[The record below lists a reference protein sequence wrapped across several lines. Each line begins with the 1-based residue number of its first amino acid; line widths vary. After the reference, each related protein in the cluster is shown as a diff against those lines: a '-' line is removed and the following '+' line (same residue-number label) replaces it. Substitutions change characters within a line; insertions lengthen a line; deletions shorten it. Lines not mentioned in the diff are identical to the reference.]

1 MGKNL
6 RDMTRQ
12 EQAAYFKAKD
22 FCGEELKIV
31 MDAISYGISADYL
44 QLFEDTALPAET
56 MENMFTAMKEDY
68 GVEAVAFLST
78 VHEGESGRIILEAL
92 KSGIPLH
99 ALKET
104 YQKDMLPIE
113 LREKILPLMQER
125 ELLPEKF
132 GEKMQFIT
140 EAVRELKESLSRQN
154 SFIED
159 LKKSMEERPDI
170 FSESQKGAT
179 VEADTEAD
187 ADMAADAYY
196 LELEEQFRRARED
209 AERLLEER
217 EETNKRLRDLEAE
230 NKRLHE
236 QLLVQQSLVAE
247 LQEKQTRYIQE
258 NKNVQRNQEITS
270 GQGIGACHPTAD
282 ISQPGVNSVKSGSRE
297 RQNIFSNFHLPFTR
311 KKPGL
316 MEKLAGELDAGQI
329 AEIRLGIED
338 GLGED
343 QLLLLSNGTMDAEK
357 IRELRMTMKI
367 LNERGQGR

>member
-6 RDMTRQ
+6 KDMTRQ
-12 EQAAYFKAKD
+12 EQAAYFKSKD

-44 QLFEDTALPAET
+44 QLFEDTTLSAET

-68 GVEAVAFLST
+68 GVEAASFLSAI
-78 VHEGESGRIILEAL
+78 HQGETGRIILEAL

-99 ALKET
+99 ALKEI

-132 GEKMQFIT
+132 GEKVQFIT
-140 EAVRELKESLSRQN
+140 EAVWELKESLSRQN
-154 SFIED
+154 RFIED
-159 LKKSMEERPDI
+159 LKKSMEEKPDI
-170 FSESQKGAT
+170 FSEPQKGAAA
-179 VEADTEAD
+179 EAETEAG

-196 LELEEQFRRARED
+196 LELEEQFRQARED

-217 EETNKRLRDLEAE
+217 EGTNKRLRDLEAE
-230 NKRLHE
+230 NRRLNE
-236 QLLVQQSLVAE
+236 QLLVQQSLVTE
-247 LQEKQTRYIQE
+247 LQEKQITYVQE
-258 NKNVQRNQEITS
+258 NKNVQRNQEPNNN
-270 GQGIGACHPTAD
+270 QGIGTCQAVANAAQSEIRT
-282 ISQPGVNSVKSGSRE
+282 IKGSTE
-297 RQNIFSNFHLPFTR
+297 KQNIFSTFHLPFTR
-311 KKPGL
+311 KKPDL

-338 GLGED
+338 GLNEE
-343 QLLLLSNGTMDAEK
+343 QLLLLSDGTMDAEK

>member
-12 EQAAYFKAKD
+12 EQAAYFKSKD

-31 MDAISYGISADYL
+31 MDAISYGINADYL
-44 QLFEDTALPAET
+44 QLFEDTTLSAET

-68 GVEAVAFLST
+68 GVEAAQFLSIIRQ
-78 VHEGESGRIILEAL
+78 GETGRIILEAL
-92 KSGIPLH
+92 KSGIPLY

-125 ELLPEKF
+125 ELLPKKF

-140 EAVRELKESLSRQN
+140 EVVRELKESLSRQN

-159 LKKSMEERPDI
+159 LKKSMEEKPDI
-170 FSESQKGAT
+170 FSVPQNG
-179 VEADTEAD
+179 VEAEAETA
-187 ADMAADAYY
+187 ADMADDAYY
-196 LELEEQFRRARED
+196 LELEEQFRQARED

-217 EETNKRLRDLEAE
+217 EEANKRLRDLEAE
-230 NKRLHE
+230 NKRLNE
-236 QLLVQQSLVAE
+236 QLLVQQSLVTE
-247 LQEKQTRYIQE
+247 LQEKQIKYVQE
-258 NKNVQRNQEITS
+258 NKIVQQNQEINS
-270 GQGIGACHPTAD
+270 GQRIEVCQLTEN
-282 ISQPGVNSVKSGSRE
+282 ISQPGINSVKSGSRE
-297 RQNIFSNFHLPFTR
+297 RQNIFSTFHLPFIR

-338 GLGED
+338 GLSED

>member
-12 EQAAYFKAKD
+12 EQAAYFKSKD

-31 MDAISYGISADYL
+31 MDAISYGISTDYL
-44 QLFEDTALPAET
+44 QLFEDTTLSAET
-56 MENMFTAMKEDY
+56 MENMFIAMKEDY
-68 GVEAVAFLST
+68 GVEAVQFLSIIRQ
-78 VHEGESGRIILEAL
+78 GETGRIILEAL
-92 KSGIPLH
+92 KSGIPLY
-99 ALKET
+99 ALKEI
-104 YQKDMLPIE
+104 YQKDILPIE

-140 EAVRELKESLSRQN
+140 EAVWELKESLSRQN

-159 LKKSMEERPDI
+159 IKKSMEEKPDI
-170 FSESQKGAT
+170 FSVPQKAPEA
-179 VEADTEAD
+179 EADTDTVE
-187 ADMAADAYY
+187 DAYY
-196 LELEEQFRRARED
+196 LELEEQFRQARED

-217 EETNKRLRDLEAE
+217 EETNRRLRELEAE

-236 QLLVQQSLVAE
+236 QLSVQQSLVTE
-247 LQEKQTRYIQE
+247 LQEKQVRYIQE
-258 NKNVQRNQEITS
+258 NKNIHQDQEINNGKRTE
-270 GQGIGACHPTAD
+270 ACQPTVAN
-282 ISQPGVNSVKSGSRE
+282 SQPGVNSVKSESRE
-297 RQNIFSNFHLPFTR
+297 RQNIFSTFHLPFTR

-338 GLGED
+338 GLSED

-367 LNERGQGR
+367 LNERGRDK

>member
-6 RDMTRQ
+6 RDMMRQ
-12 EQAAYFKAKD
+12 EQVAYFKSKD

-31 MDAISYGISADYL
+31 MDAIAYGISADYL
-44 QLFEDTALPAET
+44 QLFEDTTLPAEI

-68 GVEAVAFLST
+68 GVEAVSFLST
-78 VHEGESGRIILEAL
+78 IHQGETGRIILEAL

-99 ALKET
+99 ALKEI

-140 EAVRELKESLSRQN
+140 EAVQELKESLSRQN

-159 LKKSMEERPDI
+159 LKKSMEEKPDI
-170 FSESQKGAT
+170 FSASQKASSS
-179 VEADTEAD
+179 EADTE
-187 ADMAADAYY
+187 ADAYY

-230 NKRLHE
+230 NRSLHE
-236 QLLVQQSLVAE
+236 QLLVQQSLVTE
-247 LQEKQTRYIQE
+247 LQEKQITYVQE
-258 NKNVQRNQEITS
+258 NRKVQRNQEINNGKRMEACRS
-270 GQGIGACHPTAD
+270 SANIG
-282 ISQPGVNSVKSGSRE
+282 QPGVSTVKNESGIK
-297 RQNIFSNFHLPFTR
+297 QNIFSSFHIPFTR

-338 GLGED
+338 GLSEE

-367 LNERGQGR
+367 LNERGQGK

>member
-1 MGKNL
+1 MGKKL

-12 EQAAYFKAKD
+12 EQAAYFKSKD

-31 MDAISYGISADYL
+31 MDAISYGISTDYL
-44 QLFEDTALPAET
+44 QLFEDTTLSVET

-68 GVEAVAFLST
+68 GVEAAQFLSIIRQ
-78 VHEGESGRIILEAL
+78 GETGRIILEAL

-99 ALKET
+99 ALKEI

-159 LKKSMEERPDI
+159 LKKTMEEKPDI
-170 FSESQKGAT
+170 FSAPQKETAA
-179 VEADTEAD
+179 EAETEAD

-196 LELEEQFRRARED
+196 LELEEQFRQARED

-217 EETNKRLRDLEAE
+217 EETNRRLRKLEGE
-230 NKRLHE
+230 NKSLHE
-236 QLLVQQSLVAE
+236 QLVAQQSLVTE
-247 LQEKQTRYIQE
+247 LQE
-258 NKNVQRNQEITS
+258 NKNAQRDNGLNNS
-270 GQGIGACHPTAD
+270 QGMQTCQIKAN
-282 ISQPGVNSVKSGSRE
+282 ISEPGVNSVKGGSRE
-297 RQNIFSNFHLPFTR
+297 KQSILSFFRFPFTK
-311 KKPGL
+311 KKPCL
-316 MEKLAGELDAGQI
+316 MEKLAGELDVGQI

-338 GLGED
+338 GLSED